1 MAILSKVTD
10 SLEIEAWAIGAEFPS
25 AAAVYEAAQK
35 VRDKG
40 FKWWD
45 VYSSYPIHG
54 MDAAMGLGKSWV
66 SAVSLAGAAT
76 GLTTAVLLETIPS
89 VFLYPMIV
97 QGKPYFSLPAFFPI
111 MFELTVLFTAFATV
125 FGMLGFNLLPRLH
138 HPLFNWERFCQ
149 KASDDG
155 FFIVIETADPHYNA
169 EETPKLLA
177 SLGAT
182 NVTLIPRD

>member
-1 MAILSKVTD
+1 MPILSKSTSERPV
-10 SLEIEAWAIGAEFPS
+10 EVYAIGAEFSS
-25 AAAVYEAAQK
+25 ATQVYEAAQK
-35 VRDKG
+35 VRDQG

-66 SAVSLAGAAT
+66 SAISLAGAAT

-89 VFLYPMIV
+89 VFIYPMIV

-125 FGMLGFNLLPRLH
+125 FGMFTVNLLPRLN
-138 HPLFNWERFCQ
+138 HPLFNWQRYCD
-149 KASDDG
+149 KATDDG
-155 FFIVIETADPHYNA
+155 FFIVIEVADPHYSE

-177 SLGAT
+177 TLGGT
-182 NVTLIPRD
+182 NITLIPRE

>member
-1 MAILSKVTD
+1 MPILPKATED
-10 SLEIEAWAIGAEFPS
+10 SAVEIWAIGAEFSS
-25 AAAVYEAAQK
+25 AADVYEAAK
-35 VRDKG
+35 KIRDTG

-66 SAVSLAGAAT
+66 SAISLAGAAT

-89 VFLYPMIV
+89 VFVYPLIV

-125 FGMLGFNLLPRLH
+125 FGMLSMNLLPRLH
-138 HPLFNWERFCQ
+138 HPLFNWERFCD
-149 KASDDG
+149 KATDDG
-155 FFIVIETADPHYNA
+155 FFIVIEAADPTYS
-169 EETPKLLA
+169 ETETPKLLE

-182 NVTLIPRD
+182 NITLIPRD